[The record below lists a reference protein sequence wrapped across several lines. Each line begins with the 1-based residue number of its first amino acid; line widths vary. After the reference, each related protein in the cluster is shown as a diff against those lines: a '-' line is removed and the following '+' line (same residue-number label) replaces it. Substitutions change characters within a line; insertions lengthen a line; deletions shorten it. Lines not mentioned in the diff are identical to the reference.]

1 MQRLDVARVKQVSGE
16 IAWIGLLTVTVS
28 PDPIF
33 ITESL
38 SFWRDAL
45 NSLMSLRVHIE
56 AAARG
61 GKSSTKSVREKVAY
75 QHKSYRTVYKES
87 SNPDGRGDLHQDLL
101 SYKKSTSL
109 QKINKLAKRK
119 GKPLDLSDKCFF
131 WQKMGF
137 FLVNHWKTAFIEN
150 HEDVAQMYRY
160 LFIFHMNIAN
170 MEKKLRYF
178 NKNNHFLSITVWTI
192 IHTKTIE

>member
-75 QHKSYRTVYKES
+75 QHKSYRTVYKEP

-101 SYKKSTSL
+101 SYKNQQVFRKLTNLRKERESL
-109 QKINKLAKRK
+109 WTFLINV
-119 GKPLDLSDKCFF
+119 FF
-131 WQKMGF
+131 DIRCF

-170 MEKKLRYF
+170 MEKKVKIF
-178 NKNNHFLSITVWTI
+178 Q
-192 IHTKTIE
+192 

>member
-75 QHKSYRTVYKES
+75 QHKSYRTVYEEP

-101 SYKKSTSL
+101 SYKNQQVFRKL
-109 QKINKLAKRK
+109 QTCEKK

-131 WQKMGF
+131 WHKMVF
-137 FLVNHWKTAFIEN
+137 FGKSLKNSIHRKSWRCCT
-150 HEDVAQMYRY
+150 DVQ
-160 LFIFHMNIAN
+160 IFVHFSY
-170 MEKKLRYF
+170 EHSKHGKK
-178 NKNNHFLSITVWTI
+178 S
-192 IHTKTIE
+192 

>member
-75 QHKSYRTVYKES
+75 QHKSYRTVYKEA

-101 SYKKSTSL
+101 SYKNQQVFRKLTNLRKERESL
-109 QKINKLAKRK
+109 WTFLINV
-119 GKPLDLSDKCFF
+119 
-131 WQKMGF
+131 F
-137 FLVNHWKTAFIEN
+137 FLTK
-150 HEDVAQMYRY
+150 DVFFGKSLKNSIHRKSWRCCTDVQ
-160 LFIFHMNIAN
+160 IFVHFSY
-170 MEKKLRYF
+170 EHSKHGKK
-178 NKNNHFLSITVWTI
+178 S
-192 IHTKTIE
+192 

>member
-61 GKSSTKSVREKVAY
+61 GKSSTKSVKEKVAY
-75 QHKSYRTVYKES
+75 QHKSYRTVYKEA

-101 SYKKSTSL
+101 SYKNQQVFRKLTNLRKERESL
-109 QKINKLAKRK
+109 WTFLINV
-119 GKPLDLSDKCFF
+119 FF
-131 WQKMGF
+131 LTKDV